1 MATTARTLIL
11 SALRKIRAVS
21 PEETPPA
28 YQIENGLEALND
40 LLSSWAAER
49 LLVYSIAQR
58 TGALVNGTNSYT
70 IGSGAT
76 FNLTR
81 PQRIER
87 AFIRIS
93 NIDYPLEIVTRDSYM
108 GIPDK
113 TAAGQPDRLYYDAS
127 YSQGKV
133 YVYPTPEQS
142 YTLYMDNWE
151 PLTEFATSTTS
162 YTFPLEYKLAIKT
175 NLPLVLAPEYGK
187 TVDPD
192 LRELARTS
200 KGAIK
205 RLNHQPMTTRLDY
218 FGTAG
223 RSHIETDT

>member
-21 PEETPPA
+21 PEETPEA
-28 YQIENGLEALND
+28 YQVENGLEALND

-49 LLVYSIAQR
+49 LLVYSINQR
-58 TGALVNGTNSYT
+58 TGSLVAGTASYN

-87 AFIRIS
+87 AFLRIS
-93 NIDYPLEIVTRDSYM
+93 NIDYPVDIIERAEYM
-108 GIPDK
+108 GISDK
-113 TAAGQPDRLYYDAS
+113 TASGEPDRLYYDAS
-127 YSQGKV
+127 YSTGKV
-133 YVYPTPEQS
+133 YVYPTPNAS

-151 PLTEFATSTTS
+151 PLTEFSASTTS
-162 YTFPLEYKLAIKT
+162 YSFPLEYKLALKS
-175 NLPLVLAPEYGK
+175 NLALLLASEYGK
-187 TVDPD
+187 AVDPD
-192 LRELARTS
+192 LRETARTS
-200 KGAIK
+200 KGVIK
-205 RLNHQPMTTRLDY
+205 RLNARPLLSTPDY
-218 FGTAG
+218 FSQSG